1 MFTKLLKT
9 KTFDGYPDDFVLAR
23 IRGRGYCTPVSSA
36 GAVTTRKGLDREYS
50 WIFSLLNKKTTKTF
64 TPFFSLFEV
73 ERLLSCLRLD
83 RRGESSQVPQILSD
97 SLLSRPAGSLIE
109 MVRDPAGKLI
119 GIMDLLEFPSDTRS
133 RMERMLVDES
143 WTDIEA
149 VFWETYLKWA
159 TGSSRRKD
167 LTFFFQTRVDMRNLL
182 AMHKAL
188 RWQSEKSPPF
198 IDEGSFPQSS
208 LDRFMKADSLK
219 GLEDFARR
227 RLAQRASG
235 NLEFDLI
242 HGLAILLHRRARFAG
257 GGPTMILSHLW
268 NLYAGLR
275 QRASERV
282 SHEEVA

>member
-1 MFTKLLKT
+1 MFTKLVKT

-23 IRGRGYCTPVSSA
+23 IRGRGYCTPGSAA
-36 GAVTTRKGLDREYS
+36 GAVTTRKGLDREYA
-50 WIFSLLNKKTTKTF
+50 WIFGLLNRKTTKTF

-83 RRGESSQVPQILSD
+83 RAGESALIPPILSD

-109 MVRDPAGKLI
+109 TVRHPAGKLN

-149 VFWETYLKWA
+149 VFWETYLQWA
-159 TGSSRRKD
+159 AGSSRRKD
-167 LTFFFQTRVDMRNLL
+167 LTFFFQNRIDMRNLL

-188 RWQSEKSPPF
+188 RWQSEKLPPF
-198 IDEGSFPQSS
+198 IDGGTLPQSS

-227 RLAQRASG
+227 RLAQGASG
-235 NLEFDLI
+235 DLEVDLI
-242 HGLAILLHRRARFAG
+242 HGLAVQLHRGARSAG

-275 QRASERV
+275 QGASERAAYA
-282 SHEEVA
+282 EVA